1 MTDVE
6 HSPYNDHDTPKE
18 AGAAW
23 WRRLLRT
30 LTWPFRV
37 CFSGRF
43 TALVPMVS
51 GLAICWLLELAA
63 FPIFSIWPEGWMF
76 NVGGWLC
83 IIGYLGGFAVATLF
97 GLLALIGACWRDK
110 PWVLLLTLL
119 LLPVGLFAHFLVSY
133 VIIFTA
139 AGGC

>member
-6 HSPYNDHDTPKE
+6 HSPYNDHDTSKE
-18 AGAAW
+18 AGTTVG
-23 WRRLLRT
+23 RRLLRT

-51 GLAICWLLELAA
+51 GLAICW
-63 FPIFSIWPEGWMF
+63 
-76 NVGGWLC
+76 
-83 IIGYLGGFAVATLF
+83 IGYLGGFAVATLF

-119 LLPVGLFAHFLVSY
+119 LLPVSLFVHFLFSY
-133 VIIFTA
+133 IIIFTA
-139 AGGC
+139 AGCC

>member
-1 MTDVE
+1 MTDTE
-6 HSPYNDHDTPKE
+6 TSPCSAHDAPRE
-18 AGAAW
+18 ASVTVG
-23 WRRLLRT
+23 RRLLCA

-43 TALVPMVS
+43 ASLVPMMG
-51 GLAICWLLELAA
+51 GLALCWLLELAA

-83 IIGYLGGFAVATLF
+83 IIGYLGGFAVTTLF

>member
-1 MTDVE
+1 M
-6 HSPYNDHDTPKE
+6 
-18 AGAAW
+18 G
-23 WRRLLRT
+23 RRLLCA

-43 TALVPMVS
+43 ASLVPMMG
-51 GLAICWLLELAA
+51 GLALCWLLELAA

-83 IIGYLGGFAVATLF
+83 IIGYLGGFAVTTLF

-119 LLPVGLFAHFLVSY
+119 LLPVGLFANFLVSY